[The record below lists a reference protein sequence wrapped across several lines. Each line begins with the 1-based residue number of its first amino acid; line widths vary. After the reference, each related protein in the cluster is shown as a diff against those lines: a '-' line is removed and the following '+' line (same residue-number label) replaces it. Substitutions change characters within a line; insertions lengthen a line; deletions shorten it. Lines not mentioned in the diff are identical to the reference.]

1 MKMDKLIE
9 EILKVLDKKGKV
21 TPAEIQYELKEDV
34 VMIQIHR
41 ALKKLTTDKIVE
53 VEEVENNK
61 FFFLK
66 QKNKAKST
74 SVNVDKGGR
83 DVTKYKFNGVEY
95 GKSRLA
101 LAIISSYVKKNKP
114 TYKQLCEI
122 FPIDL
127 TPPYGFIK
135 SKEEALEISKHRA
148 RFFIKEH
155 EVLELSDGL
164 FCVSNQFTKDRIE
177 KLIKIAEEELSYN
190 IK

>member
-1 MKMDKLIE
+1 MDKLIE

-66 QKNKAKST
+66 QENKAKST

-83 DVTKYKFNGVEY
+83 DVTKYKFNGQEY

-101 LAIISSYVKKNKP
+101 LAIISTYVKKNKP
-114 TYKQLCEI
+114 NYKQLCEV
-122 FPIDL
+122 FPMDL

-135 SKEEALEISKHRA
+135 PKEEAIEISKHRA

-155 EVLELSDGL
+155 EVLELSDGHV
-164 FCVSNQFTKDRIE
+164 CVSNQFTKDRVERLIGIAQEDLGYEIE
-177 KLIKIAEEELSYN
+177 
-190 IK
+190 